1 MSSLPKLP
9 LDREYIYTVNQKA
22 KVLCL
27 IKELCKPADVPI
39 FTIRDEKEG
48 YHSLR
53 SLFVSYTIE
62 DASETT
68 FAEEVF
74 GNVGY
79 WLKAREH
86 KFLKPFVE
94 EWREE
99 ADVKRKAI
107 AYKAIVEEVQTK
119 GKSAFSA
126 AKFLIDEPHKD
137 KRNTETKAKVEK
149 TKAKARADVYI
160 PEGLEDILDKDTKL
174 N

>member
-1 MSSLPKLP
+1 MTLPKLP
-9 LDREYIYTVNQKA
+9 LPREYIYTTNLKP

-27 IKELCKPADVPI
+27 IKELCKPTDKPI
-39 FTIRDEKEG
+39 FTVRDEKEG
-48 YHSLR
+48 LHSLR
-53 SLFVSYTIE
+53 TLFVSYTVE
-62 DASETT
+62 DASEST

-74 GNVGY
+74 GDVGY

-86 KFLKPFVE
+86 KFIKPFVE

-107 AYKAIVEEVQTK
+107 AYKAIVAEVRDN

-149 TKAKARADVYI
+149 TKAKAKADVYI
-160 PEGLEDILDKDTKL
+160 PEGLEDILGDTKL